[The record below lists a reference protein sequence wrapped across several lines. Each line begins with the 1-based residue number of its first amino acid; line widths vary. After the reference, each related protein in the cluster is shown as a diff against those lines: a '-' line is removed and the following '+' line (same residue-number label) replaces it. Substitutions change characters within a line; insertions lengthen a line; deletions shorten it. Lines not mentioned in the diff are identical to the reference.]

1 MINPLNTD
9 TFDIDTAL
17 KVENLSYEDYQE
29 ICKQEFYRSVTVFR
43 KSISAMRAALKT
55 NKPEI
60 IDNMEAQ
67 VKELQEQI
75 DKNKASIRGN

>member
-1 MINPLNTD
+1 
-9 TFDIDTAL
+9 
-17 KVENLSYEDYQE
+17 
-29 ICKQEFYRSVTVFR
+29 
-43 KSISAMRAALKT
+43 MRAALKT